1 MTETKNNKRH
11 ESCIV
16 FLNRPSFR
24 GAVLTECSFV
34 ELKPKHRSVSLT
46 SILDGNLQML
56 VVTGTIGQWM
66 MLSTFG
72 QIRQVQRSS
81 VLLGCDTLSNT
92 AKEENPTAKGSRP
105 MSQFLLCQTQRQQ
118 MLFSAKGFKINTE

>member
-34 ELKPKHRSVSLT
+34 ELKPKHRNVSLT

-92 AKEENPTAKGSRP
+92 AKEENPTAKGSRT
-105 MSQFLLCQTQRQQ
+105 MSQFLLCQTHRQQ
-118 MLFSAKGFKINTE
+118 MLYSAKGFKIKTV